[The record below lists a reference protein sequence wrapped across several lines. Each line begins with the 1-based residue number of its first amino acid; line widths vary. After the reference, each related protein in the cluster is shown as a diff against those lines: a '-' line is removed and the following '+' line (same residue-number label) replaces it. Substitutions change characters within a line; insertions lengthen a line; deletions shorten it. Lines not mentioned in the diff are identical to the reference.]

1 MVNGESK
8 IAGGCRILKISFFF
22 LLTSTLFFSS
32 CKSHKPDISN
42 IKVDLQ
48 VKRFEKDLFS
58 LNSAKKETGIQ
69 NMISKY
75 RDFFFFYFND
85 YRLWQMQNDSAVAWK
100 DSVIAFA
107 QDEVLLALQDSVE
120 KKYTDFSFYKE
131 QLTLSLR
138 YFKYYFPEIVIPEVI
153 TVINSPARG
162 AFTYGDSTLCI
173 ALDDYMGPEFS
184 YYKFQD
190 VPNYLLWRFRP
201 EYIVPNSLQVLE
213 THNFPFDPTGK
224 KLLDAMIYNGKLTY
238 LKSRF
243 MPGAPDSLITNFR
256 GKDLKWCVDNE
267 KEIWKFF
274 IDKNLLYSQD
284 PLEYLK
290 YVNDG
295 PNTSG
300 MPTDAPGNV
309 GTWVG
314 WRIVSKYMK
323 QHKEISPAQ
332 LMQEA
337 DAQKIL
343 TDSKYKP

>member
-1 MVNGESK
+1 
-8 IAGGCRILKISFFF
+8 
-22 LLTSTLFFSS
+22 
-32 CKSHKPDISN
+32 
-42 IKVDLQ
+42 
-48 VKRFEKDLFS
+48 
-58 LNSAKKETGIQ
+58 
-69 NMISKY
+69 
-75 RDFFFFYFND
+75 
-85 YRLWQMQNDSAVAWK
+85 
-100 DSVIAFA
+100 
-107 QDEVLLALQDSVE
+107 
-120 KKYTDFSFYKE
+120 
-131 QLTLSLR
+131 
-138 YFKYYFPEIVIPEVI
+138 
-153 TVINSPARG
+153 
-162 AFTYGDSTLCI
+162 
-173 ALDDYMGPEFS
+173 
-184 YYKFQD
+184 
-190 VPNYLLWRFRP
+190 
-201 EYIVPNSLQVLE
+201 
-213 THNFPFDPTGK
+213 
-224 KLLDAMIYNGKLTY
+224 MIYNGKLTY